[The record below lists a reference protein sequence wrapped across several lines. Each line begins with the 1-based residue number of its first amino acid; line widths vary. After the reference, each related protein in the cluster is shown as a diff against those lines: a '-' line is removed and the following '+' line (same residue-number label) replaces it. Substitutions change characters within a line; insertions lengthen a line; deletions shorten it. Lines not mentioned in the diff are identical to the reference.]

1 MVAVS
6 NLAKNKNKFKKKK
19 DKFAFS
25 LYIVWSLSFFYGI
38 FGAKFTMEKPFFMEL
53 LILTIPYGKT
63 FLTFFMIP
71 MIKYENTELKVSIK
85 QK

>member
-6 NLAKNKNKFKKKK
+6 NLAKNKNKLKKKRQICIQ
-19 DKFAFS
+19 
-25 LYIVWSLSFFYGI
+25 LIVRSFSFFYGI
-38 FGAKFTMEKPFFMEL
+38 FGAKFIMEKPFFMEL
-53 LILTIPYGKT
+53 LILAIPYGKT

-71 MIKYENTELKVSIK
+71 IIKYENTELKVSIK